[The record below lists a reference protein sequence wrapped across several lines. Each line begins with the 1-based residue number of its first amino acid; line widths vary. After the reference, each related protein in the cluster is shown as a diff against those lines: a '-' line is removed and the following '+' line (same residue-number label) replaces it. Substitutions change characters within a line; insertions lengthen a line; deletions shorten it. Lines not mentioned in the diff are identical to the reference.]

1 MPTRLEKNL
10 QHAKAAYLF
19 AINSLPFPK
28 DFPIRVNG
36 MEFSKKS
43 QIDSMEIEFGW
54 SFFCRYEACLESFL
68 KSKNIQL
75 SKKLSLHD
83 WFIKNNVEFN
93 ESFAQLIGREM
104 AFEYFKYDNRKIEML
119 NISEQKNEK
128 LLSKISE
135 LSAELSKKY
144 LAKTFDYKKTLLGF
158 QKEIFTPA
166 IKKIH
171 TMTTH

>member
-10 QHAKAAYLF
+10 QHSKAAYLF

-83 WFIKNNVEFN
+83 WFIKNNVEVPN
-93 ESFAQLIGREM
+93 D
-104 AFEYFKYDNRKIEML
+104 YIEGLEIYRTIRNLLHHEDGATPGGDL
-119 NISEQKNEK
+119 NTEIHLSPLHMNNFYSLFIWCGEQIEAVATKQINKDKK
-128 LLSKISE
+128 LRSV
-135 LSAELSKKY
+135 
-144 LAKTFDYKKTLLGF
+144 
-158 QKEIFTPA
+158 
-166 IKKIH
+166 
-171 TMTTH
+171 